1 MRMPRSSST
10 AGEFEAPG
18 RTKAPAINVGAEYR
32 KDSVDFQPDEFAQSG
47 DIAGF
52 TAQVFPIRGSI
63 GTREIFGEARI
74 PLVTDK
80 LVRRL
85 AFEGGFRKSWY
96 ENPRSKFST
105 DAYKLA
111 LDLTAVT
118 GLRLRASQ
126 QRANRAPERPG
137 TFHAGSGQFLRSR
150 SVRRQHARTLLKR
163 SAL

>member
-1 MRMPRSSST
+1 MSSS
-10 AGEFEAPG
+10 F
-18 RTKAPAINVGAEYR
+18 
-32 KDSVDFQPDEFAQSG
+32 DPDEFSQTG

-52 TAQVFPIRGSI
+52 GEQVFPIRGSI
-63 GTREIFGEARI
+63 STKEIFGEARI

-96 ENPRSKFST
+96 ENPQSKFSS

-111 LDLTAVT
+111 LDLTVVT

-126 QRANRAPERPG
+126 QRANRAPNIQELFAPAQPNS
-137 TFHAGSGQFLRSR
+137 FASR
-150 SVRRQHARTLLKR
+150 SVRRHYALWPRRR
-163 SAL
+163 SAP